1 LGKVWPALDISVP
14 GCDPELQDFVLA
26 EIDDFHPTAIEE
38 RDGEGIRAFFGS
50 SGERD
55 AAAGAVKS
63 AFGHHLIVTPA
74 DIDDEDWAVRSQE
87 GLEPVVVGRLTIVQE
102 KGTGLSPL
110 IVIRP
115 SMGFGTGHHATTR
128 LMLAALQE
136 IDVAFKTVLDVG
148 CGSGVLT
155 IAAAVL
161 GARAALGV
169 DCDPDALESAAEN
182 LSLNAMGDRVVLQ
195 LKDLADLSTP
205 ANVVLANLTGGLLE
219 RNAERLAALV
229 VPGGQLVVSGFLDTE
244 LGVIPAF
251 ERFLSLQETWS
262 EDEWRCAA
270 FTK

>member
-1 LGKVWPALDISVP
+1 
-14 GCDPELQDFVLA
+14 
-26 EIDDFHPTAIEE
+26 
-38 RDGEGIRAFFGS
+38 
-50 SGERD
+50 
-55 AAAGAVKS
+55 
-63 AFGHHLIVTPA
+63 
-74 DIDDEDWAVRSQE
+74 
-87 GLEPVVVGRLTIVQE
+87 
-102 KGTGLSPL
+102 
-110 IVIRP
+110 
-115 SMGFGTGHHATTR
+115 
-128 LMLAALQE
+128 
-136 IDVAFKTVLDVG
+136 
-148 CGSGVLT
+148 
-155 IAAAVL
+155 
-161 GARAALGV
+161 LGV